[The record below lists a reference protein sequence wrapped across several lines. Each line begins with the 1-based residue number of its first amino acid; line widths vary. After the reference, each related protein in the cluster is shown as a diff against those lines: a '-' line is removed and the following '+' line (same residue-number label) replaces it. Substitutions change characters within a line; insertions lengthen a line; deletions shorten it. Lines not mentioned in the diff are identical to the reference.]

1 MSQENQLRLTAIL
14 TSISPPPWII
24 RTSNQITFPNM
35 LINCLVQGLVL
46 AILLQMIQAYH
57 STNRNFIRN
66 PLTHGRNTVGC
77 GKKRADAIAKLYEFY
92 SCKEN
97 DRQKLLEASSWGS
110 RESSIEEKGEQILA
124 DATSHGTVES
134 SVVTSNDA

>member
-1 MSQENQLRLTAIL
+1 
-14 TSISPPPWII
+14 
-24 RTSNQITFPNM
+24 M
-35 LINCLVQGLVL
+35 LINYLVQGLVL

-66 PLTHGRNTVGC
+66 PLTHGRSTVGC
-77 GKKRADAIAKLYEFY
+77 GKKRADAIAKLYEFH

-124 DATSHGTVES
+124 DATSHGPVES
-134 SVVTSNDA
+134 SVVTSNDVENYAMNFLFELLVRWVF